1 MARITGTV
9 KWFNNSKGFG
19 FLGQG
24 DGPDVFC
31 HYSGIEAD
39 GYKFSRKATKWSSIS
54 SRARRGRKRTR
65 SYECKR
71 QHDARGIYV

>member
-39 GYKFSRKATKWSSIS
+39 GYKSLKEGDEVEFDIVQGPKGPQADKVIRVQA
-54 SRARRGRKRTR
+54 A
-65 SYECKR
+65 
-71 QHDARGIYV
+71 A